1 MPSVLTD
8 IWIQFGIL
16 FAARGAARI
25 IFPTPGTR
33 RLIIDCVFFAALTAL
48 LLLNNIP
55 PYSSEDVDLGVTRR
69 LIHGV
74 LKTLWWLAGAMVL
87 ANCARV
93 FLILEHKPRE
103 GRLLQDLVVAIIYVS
118 AALCVI
124 AYVFSLPVG
133 TIIATSGV
141 FAIVLGL
148 ALQSTLND
156 VFSGIALNLNRL
168 LSVGDWVV
176 LDHDVQGKVVE
187 TNWRSTQFLNKTGDL
202 VVVPNSILAKSRIT
216 NLSVPDMS
224 HGASLTIKMQAN
236 GQPKAIADTMH
247 QVLLSSS
254 EILRTPSPSVSILG
268 LSRDC
273 VEVELSFRVPTVL
286 SVGKARNEIFDLIYR
301 HTMAAGLP
309 LASDPPGEQQERSA
323 GATNIVRR
331 LVDMAPIFAN
341 LSDDE
346 KNALVAAAERLV
358 LKQGAVI
365 AKKNTATTSLMILAR
380 GVAIVEEDT
389 EEGKIEFA
397 RLAPG
402 DLLGERGVLLGGLEV
417 ADTKCLT
424 DVVLYQIGKAK
435 IAGLLRE
442 RPAIAEDLAALL
454 SLRTKAEEAIQHAGR
469 DQTSKNLPDLRMR
482 ILRLFHL

>member
-8 IWIQFGIL
+8 IWIQFGVL
-16 FAARGAARI
+16 FAARGAAHI
-25 IFPTPGTR
+25 VFPAPGTR
-33 RLIIDCVFFAALTAL
+33 RLIIDCVFFAALTTL
-48 LLLNNIP
+48 LLWNNIP
-55 PYSSEDVDLGVTRR
+55 PYSIEGVDPGVTLR
-69 LIHGV
+69 LVRGV
-74 LKTLWWLAGAMVL
+74 LKTVWWLAGAMVL

-118 AALCVI
+118 AALCII

-202 VVVPNSILAKSRIT
+202 VVVPNSMLAKSRIT

-224 HGASLTIKMQAN
+224 HGASLTVKMQAN
-236 GQPKAIADTMH
+236 SQPSLIESTMQ

-273 VEVELSFRVPTVL
+273 IEIELSFRVPTLL
-286 SVGKARNEIFDLIYR
+286 SVTKAKNEIFDLVYR
-301 HTMAAGLP
+301 HTMAAGFA
-309 LASDPPGEQQERSA
+309 LASDPPGEHPESA
-323 GATNIVRR
+323 DGPPNIVRR
-331 LVDMAPIFAN
+331 LVNMAPIFAN

-346 KNALVAAAERLV
+346 RNALVAAAERLMM
-358 LKQGAVI
+358 KQGAVI
-365 AKKNTATTSLMILAR
+365 AKKGSTTTSLMILAR
-380 GVAIVEEDT
+380 GVAIVEDGS
-389 EEGKIEFA
+389 EEGRIEFA

-402 DLLGERGVLLGGLEV
+402 DLLGERGVLLGGKEV

-424 DVVLYQIGKAK
+424 DVILYQISKAK
-435 IAGLLRE
+435 IADLLRE
-442 RPAIAEDLAALL
+442 RPTIAEDLAALL
-454 SLRTKAEEAIQHAGR
+454 SVRTKAEEALHQAGLSHA
-469 DQTSKNLPDLRMR
+469 SKTVPDLRMR

>member
-1 MPSVLTD
+1 MSSVLTD
-8 IWIQFGIL
+8 IWIQFGVL
-16 FAARGAARI
+16 FVARGAAHI
-25 IFPTPGTR
+25 VFPAPGTR
-33 RLIIDCVFFAALTAL
+33 RLIVDCVFFAALTTL
-48 LLLNNIP
+48 LLWNNIP
-55 PYSSEDVDLGVTRR
+55 PYSIEDVDPGVTLR
-69 LIHGV
+69 LVRGV
-74 LKTLWWLAGAMVL
+74 LKTVWWLAGAMVL

-103 GRLLQDLVVAIIYVS
+103 GRLLQDLVVAVIYVS
-118 AALCVI
+118 AALCII

-202 VVVPNSILAKSRIT
+202 VVVPNSMLAKSRIT

-224 HGASLTIKMQAN
+224 HGASLTVKMQAN
-236 GQPKAIADTMH
+236 SQPSIIENTMQ

-273 VEVELSFRVPTVL
+273 IEVELSFRVPTLL
-286 SVGKARNEIFDLIYR
+286 SVTKAKNEIFDLVYR
-301 HTMAAGLP
+301 HTMAAGFA
-309 LASDPPGEQQERSA
+309 LASDPPGEHPESA
-323 GATNIVRR
+323 DGPPNIVRR
-331 LVDMAPIFAN
+331 LVSMAPIFAN

-346 KNALVAAAERLV
+346 RNALVAAAERLMM
-358 LKQGAVI
+358 KQGAVI
-365 AKKNTATTSLMILAR
+365 AKKGSTTTSLMILAR
-380 GVAIVEEDT
+380 GVAIVEDGS
-389 EEGKIEFA
+389 EEGRIEFA

-402 DLLGERGVLLGGLEV
+402 DLLGERGVLLGGKEV

-424 DVVLYQIGKAK
+424 DVILYQISKAK
-435 IAGLLRE
+435 IADLLRE
-442 RPAIAEDLAALL
+442 RPTIAEDLAALL
-454 SLRTKAEEAIQHAGR
+454 SVRTKAEEALHQAGLNHA
-469 DQTSKNLPDLRMR
+469 SKTVPDLRMR
-482 ILRLFHL
+482 ILRLLHL

>member
-8 IWIQFGIL
+8 VWVQFGLL
-16 FAARGAARI
+16 FAARGAVHIAL
-25 IFPTPGTR
+25 PKPGAR
-33 RLIIDCVFFAALTAL
+33 RLVIDCVFFAALTGL
-48 LLLNNIP
+48 LLWNDIL
-55 PYSSEDVDLGVTRR
+55 PYSVEEVDPGVALR
-69 LIHGV
+69 LVHGI
-74 LKTLWWLAGAMVL
+74 LKSVWWLAGAMVL

-118 AALCVI
+118 AALCII
-124 AYVFSLPVG
+124 AYVFSLPVR
-133 TIIATSGV
+133 TVIATSGV

-168 LSVGDWVV
+168 LAVGDWVV

-202 VVVPNSILAKSRIT
+202 VVVPNSMLAKSRIT

-224 HGASLTIKMQAN
+224 HGASLSVKMQAN
-236 GQPKAIADTMH
+236 AQPKAIADTMH

-273 VEVELSFRVPTVL
+273 IEVELSFRLPNLL
-286 SVGKARNEIFDLIYR
+286 SVAKAKNEIFDLVYR
-301 HTMAAGLP
+301 HSIAAGMS
-309 LASDPPGEQQERSA
+309 LASDPPGEHSENA
-323 GATNIVRR
+323 GGEIDILKR

-341 LSDDE
+341 LSGDE
-346 KNALVAAAERLV
+346 KNALVAAAERVV
-358 LKQGAVI
+358 LKEGAVI
-365 AKKNTATTSLMILAR
+365 AKKGSVTTSLMILAR
-380 GVAIVEEDT
+380 GVAVVEDDGD
-389 EEGKIEFA
+389 EGRIEFA

-402 DLLGERGVLLGGLEV
+402 DLLGERGVLLGAEEV
-417 ADTKCLT
+417 ADTKALT
-424 DVVLYQIGKAK
+424 DVTLYQISRTDVAE
-435 IAGLLRE
+435 LVRD

-454 SLRTKAEEAIQHAGR
+454 SVRTKAEQALHEAGQNQAAK
-469 DQTSKNLPDLRMR
+469 TAPDLRMR